1 MGYDSLYMKL
11 RDREKAIEQLKKQDI
26 IFLIILTVGIPA
38 ALFGL
43 YFLLLRRLNVN
54 VLLPAVASAAAVGM
68 LIFDFVKKR
77 KNNYRYVHCTHD
89 TRGII
94 KRFEAK
100 NGKGVSFDNSYGGS
114 FNEGKVFKYTL
125 FNETR
130 VNCDVDFGVYTFTVF
145 NDEWDEVRKYT
156 AESEEDFKRTFKQA
170 LKFAAS
176 LEKKPDGEYDETL
189 PVNEPEEDGYDEED
203 EEDEE
208 KED

>member
-1 MGYDSLYMKL
+1 MGYDSLYTKF

-26 IFLIILTVGIPA
+26 IILIILVIAVPA

-43 YFLLLRRLNVN
+43 YFLIFKRLNLN
-54 VLLPAVASAAAVGM
+54 ILLPIVAAVAADIM

-77 KNNYRYVHCTHD
+77 KNDYRYVHCTHD
-89 TRGII
+89 TKGII
-94 KRFEAK
+94 KRFEEK
-100 NGKGVSFDNSYGGS
+100 NGKGVAFDNSYGGS

-125 FNETR
+125 YNETR
-130 VNCDVDFGVYTFTVF
+130 VNCDVDFGQYTFTVF
-145 NDEWDEVRKYT
+145 NDEWDEVAKFK
-156 AESEEDFKRTFKQA
+156 AEREEDFKRTFKQA
-170 LKFAAS
+170 LKCAAS

-189 PVNEPEEDGYDEED
+189 AAEEYDGGEDEY